1 MDINELVAEIA
12 NSRKYASVSRE
23 IIERACIEASRKYK
37 KKKDVLS

>member
-23 IIERACIEASRKYK
+23 IIERALEQRA
-37 KKKDVLS
+37 LL